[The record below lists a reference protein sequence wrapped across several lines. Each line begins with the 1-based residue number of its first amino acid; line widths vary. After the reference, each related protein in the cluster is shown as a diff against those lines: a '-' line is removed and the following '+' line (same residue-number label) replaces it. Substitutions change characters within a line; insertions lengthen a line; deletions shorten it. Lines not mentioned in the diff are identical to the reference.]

1 MKCQCNINTL
11 CLFHYITNNPT
22 SIKPKNECGNPMS
35 DNNSDN
41 NDDSIEQKFENL
53 YPNYDYSLESSYN
66 EKDTRKRKRMKT
78 MY

>member
-1 MKCQCNINTL
+1 
-11 CLFHYITNNPT
+11 
-22 SIKPKNECGNPMS
+22 MS

-78 MY
+78 EYWYKLGLLG